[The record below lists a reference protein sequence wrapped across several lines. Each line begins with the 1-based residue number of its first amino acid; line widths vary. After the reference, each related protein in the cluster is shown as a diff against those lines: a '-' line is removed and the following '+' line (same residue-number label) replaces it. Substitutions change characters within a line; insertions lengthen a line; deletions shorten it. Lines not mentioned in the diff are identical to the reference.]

1 MTRLTNQ
8 LRREIITKIM
18 AQVPMIDYQA
28 KIKEFLNETA
38 RSLAPPEIMAHHGT
52 PLWQYVSMARV
63 YINDDGYFWVRPLP
77 DGGNDD
83 RLRSNHPDPT
93 WRALAEAY
101 RDSGLLGA
109 SEKRR
114 KARRDMSDKLM
125 QVMTSTTT
133 VKGLRNVLAPDLHQ
147 FVPVDVEITARLPV
161 PAVVAELKA
170 MGMTFPEPTH
180 GGNQ

>member
-1 MTRLTNQ
+1 MMESKKAGTDLK
-8 LRREIITKIM
+8 LMRERYK
-18 AQVPMIDYQA
+18 AAVDA
-28 KIKEFLNETA
+28 DSDNRKLA
-38 RSLAPPEIMAHHGT
+38 R
-52 PLWQYVSMARV
+52 
-63 YINDDGYFWVRPLP
+63 
-77 DGGNDD
+77 DD
-83 RLRSNHPDPT
+83 RLFVLVPGNQWD
-93 WRALAEAY
+93 
-101 RDSGLLGA
+101 
-109 SEKRR
+109 EKQR